1 MRIIGIIPARG
12 GSKGVPRKN
21 LAPVA
26 GRPLLAYTA
35 QAALGAPGL
44 ARVILST
51 EDEEIQRVGLAC
63 GLEAPFRRPAALAE
77 DATPTLPVVRHAIA
91 ELEAAG
97 ERVDAICLLQP
108 TNPLRTSEDI
118 EGAVKMFEETGADT
132 VISVLAVPHQYNPH
146 WVYFEGAGGAL
157 QLATGEAAP
166 IPRRQLLPKA
176 FHREGSIYLVKRDVV
191 MAQPEGS
198 LYGGAVRGYLME
210 AARSVNIDRVEDL
223 ERAAQLLLQQ
233 AEQQAAAS
241 SPC

>member
-35 QAALGAPGL
+35 AAALGAPSL

-51 EDEEIQRVGLAC
+51 EDQEIAAVGRAC
-63 GLEAPFRRPAALAE
+63 GLDVPFLRPAALAE
-77 DATPTLPVVRHAIA
+77 DATPTLPVIQHAIG

-97 ERVDAICLLQP
+97 EQVDAICLLQP
-108 TNPLRTSEDI
+108 TNPLRTAADI
-118 EGAVKMFEETGADT
+118 EGAVRMFAETGAET

-146 WVYFEGAGGAL
+146 WVYLEGEGGAL
-157 QLATGEAAP
+157 RLATGEAAP
-166 IPRRQLLPKA
+166 IARRQLLPPA
-176 FHREGSIYLVKRDVV
+176 VHREGSIYLVRRDVV
-191 MAQPEGS
+191 MAQPGS
-198 LYGGAVRGYLME
+198 LYGATVRGYLME

-223 ERAAQLLLQQ
+223 ERAAQLLLM
-233 AEQQAAAS
+233 AEQAAAS
-241 SPC
+241 AC